1 VAVFPESSRSMALDC
16 VASSKDNLVQIDGK
30 HPREE
35 DSGVFGGMRAA
46 GGDFSRFLEKTKKI
60 VYLFRVVSVCRYT
73 KTTGTDL

>member
-1 VAVFPESSRSMALDC
+1 VC
-16 VASSKDNLVQIDGK
+16 VSVYQTLKWYLSIYNLVQTDGK